1 MTPTATAQNQYALA
15 GRLENESV
23 IASIAL
29 KMVGDSDH
37 GLKHLCLEEAE
48 TTLCDRITALLNT
61 YSETDRE
68 DWAEL
73 KIECLKQHGSP
84 IASCIDHLASAA
96 RTPAIS
102 ESALRS
108 AGYAHYEAS
117 ERKAR
122 HTSQAWFRNLIVTA

>member
-1 MTPTATAQNQYALA
+1 MIQTATAQNQYPLA

-23 IASIAL
+23 IAAIAL
-29 KMVGDSDH
+29 KMLEDKRY
-37 GLKHLCLEEAE
+37 GLKKLCIDDEEMS
-48 TTLCDRITALLNT
+48 LCDRITTLLNT
-61 YSETDRE
+61 YSEVDRE
-68 DWAEL
+68 DWAEI

-122 HTSQAWFRNLIVTA
+122 REAQTWFRELIVNA